1 MESETFRS
9 RIVKL
14 IQKSRKAIRLYT
26 TMGRM
31 QPDAAGEF
39 SEAQVAEW
47 RQINA
52 DLYKELADAIE
63 QSNGRKLSALIF
75 TLRDQYYA
83 RWRSGEGSMVSKQ
96 RELLNAAENSDF
108 IRAALLSR
116 ELVSLKARVQAV
128 QAAHHELDDVIRQ
141 SRLAEPELVP
151 ADPEPI
157 ELPEQAAVPQAKII
171 PIRKHL

>member
-9 RIVKL
+9 RILKL

-39 SEAQVAEW
+39 GEAQVTEW

-52 DLYKELADAIE
+52 DLYKELSEALE
-63 QSNGRKLSALIF
+63 QGNARRLSAEVF
-75 TLRDQYYA
+75 TLRDRYYA
-83 RWRSGEGSMVSKQ
+83 SWRSGEGSMVSKQ
-96 RELLNAAENSDF
+96 RELLRSAENGDF

-141 SRLAEPELVP
+141 SRLSEPELLP

-157 ELPEQAAVPQAKII
+157 ELPEQAAMPQAKII